1 MIVFFIMPKKYF
13 HNIKKLLVKK
23 SKKNY
28 YTNYFIT
35 AIAFNKKNELLGIS
49 NNKIGNNK
57 NSKFGCGLHA
67 ERELIK
73 KYKNNI
79 KTIFLYRRGHSF
91 DTLPIH
97 PCKICQKI
105 IDKYNIKVIL
115 VHEWN

>member
-1 MIVFFIMPKKYF
+1 MTKK
-13 HNIKKLLVKK
+13 NIYHIKNLLTKK

-28 YTNYFIT
+28 YTNFFIT
-35 AIAFNKKNELLGIS
+35 AIAVNKKNEILGLS
-49 NNKIGNNK
+49 NNKIGNHK
-57 NSKFGCGLHA
+57 TSKYGCGLHA

-73 KYKNNI
+73 RYKGNI

-97 PCKICQKI
+97 PCKTCQKI
-105 IDKYNIKVIL
+105 IDKFNIKVVL